1 MSESTIQHLFSSLE
15 HTVRE
20 RLDGIREVIQLTRP
34 SATAASPSS
43 NPLHTSPSGMNTTY
57 IPCPDVFPLMQ
68 KISSLESANLALV
81 AMLQA
86 VRSEVASL
94 REKLDRKDSV
104 LLPLH
109 PMEGIEVIPKKEV
122 TIPDTEPLSF
132 ADRLLLNKKARKA
145 LEAEEMGEARVDVYP
160 NSEEV
165 DAAEE
170 EEAAEE
176 AAEEVEEEA
185 AEEVEEEA
193 AEAEGAEEEVEE
205 EVEEEA
211 EEEVEEEAAEEAE
224 EEALEEFEYKGSTYY
239 RDSENNVFMT
249 DEDGELV
256 EEPIG
261 SWNPVKQRIVLTKPT
276 A

>member
-20 RLDGIREVIQLTRP
+20 RLDGIREVIQLTRNPNTMP
-34 SATAASPSS
+34 ST
-43 NPLHTSPSGMNTTY
+43 PLHTSPSGMNTTY
-57 IPCPDVFPLMQ
+57 IPCPDVFPLIQ
-68 KISSLESANLALV
+68 KINSLETANLALV
-81 AMLQA
+81 AMLQSI
-86 VRSEVASL
+86 RGEVASL

-109 PMEGIEVIPKKEV
+109 PMEGIEVIPKREIA
-122 TIPDTEPLSF
+122 IPDTEPLSF

-170 EEAAEE
+170 AEAE
-176 AAEEVEEEA
+176 AEEVEEEV
-185 AEEVEEEA
+185 EEVEE
-193 AEAEGAEEEVEE
+193 AEEEAE

-211 EEEVEEEAAEEAE
+211 EEEEAEEEEAEEEEAEEVEEEEAE

-261 SWNPVKQRIVLTKPT
+261 SWNPVKQRIVLAKKT